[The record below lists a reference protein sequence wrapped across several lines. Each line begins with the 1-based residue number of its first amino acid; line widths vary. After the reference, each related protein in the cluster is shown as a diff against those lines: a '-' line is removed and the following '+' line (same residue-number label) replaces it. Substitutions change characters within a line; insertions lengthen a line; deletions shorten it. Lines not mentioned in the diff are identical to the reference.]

1 MMFSSHP
8 SAGTSEIKML
18 PLKRSAEYKSR
29 VRSYA
34 EELARRYRAEVA
46 DVFLANVKAS
56 EGLIRDNNHI
66 GTDAPYTLVGQNV
79 VLKELYFDSG
89 PVRYCL
95 IYEVMSDCVGL
106 ISLWHG
112 IGSRNTGIMTRIWRQ
127 GRRRTP

>member
-1 MMFSSHP
+1 M
-8 SAGTSEIKML
+8 KML

-34 EELARRYRAEVA
+34 GELARRYRPEVA
-46 DVFLANVKAS
+46 DVFLASVKAY
-56 EGLIRDNNHI
+56 EGRIRDNNYI
-66 GTDAPYTLVGQNV
+66 GTDAPYTLAGQNV

-95 IYEVMSDCVGL
+95 IYEAASDCVGL

-112 IGSRNTGIMTRIWRQ
+112 VGSRSTGIKTRIWRQ
-127 GRRRTP
+127 ERR